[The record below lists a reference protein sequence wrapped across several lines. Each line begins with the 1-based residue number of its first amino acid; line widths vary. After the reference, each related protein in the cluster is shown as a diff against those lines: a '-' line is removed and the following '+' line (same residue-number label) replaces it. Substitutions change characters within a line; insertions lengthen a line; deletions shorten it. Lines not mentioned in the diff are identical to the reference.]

1 MLDSFERIRGLYTTK
16 GENPRNHNGQ
26 GTGMRFTTKL
36 SALITLLVALAMFL
50 MLMGCSYSYFYVTQ
64 ERLDRRFD
72 SLMTSLDQAMLHES
86 PEEQEQ
92 WLPLVMRPLGIVAV
106 SVDTSH
112 SNLLSYHLPTVK
124 PSWESLNDYRQVSLP
139 LMQHPGASLRI
150 TYIDPFASDV
160 RSLQSTAAVTLS
172 IVVMVVILLFS
183 LRWLRDQA
191 DGEDRLERRARR
203 ILNGERESV
212 MQGDVREWPA
222 NVSGALDRLLADLAE
237 AREERSRV
245 DTLIR
250 AFAAQ
255 DAKTGLNNRLFFDN
269 QLTTQLEEAGSHGI
283 VMMVRLPDF
292 DTLRETHG
300 NSAVQELMYSL
311 VNLLSTF
318 VMRYPAALLA
328 RYFHSDFTVLLPHR
342 TLKEADGIA
351 SQLVHAIDALPST
364 ALIDREAF
372 LHIGIVAY
380 RSGQSTEQVI
390 DYAEQATRH
399 ATLQGENGWYVY
411 DSQVPE
417 KGRGSVKW
425 RTLLEQV
432 LARGGPRLYQKPAV
446 TVEGEVHHREIMSRI
461 YDGTQELLPSEY
473 MPLVQQLGLA
483 ESYDRQHLSRIL
495 PLLALW
501 PEETLAFTLC
511 VDSLLQRTFQR
522 WLRDSL
528 LQCEKSH
535 RRRILIELAEA
546 DVCQHIDR
554 LRPVLRLLSGLGC
567 RLAVS
572 QAGLTVVST
581 SYIKSL
587 PVELVKLHPGL
598 VRSIDKRD
606 ENQLFVQSLTGAC
619 EGTSTQVFAASVR
632 TRNEWQ
638 TLKDRGILGGQGDF
652 FASPEPIDVGRKKYS
667 RRYRV

>member
-1 MLDSFERIRGLYTTK
+1 
-16 GENPRNHNGQ
+16 
-26 GTGMRFTTKL
+26 MRFTTKL

-50 MLMGCSYSYFYVTQ
+50 MLMGCSYSFFYVTQ
-64 ERLDRRFD
+64 DRQERRLD
-72 SLMTSLDQAMLHES
+72 SLVTTLDQAMLSE
-86 PEEQEQ
+86 PPQEQEK
-92 WLPLVMRPLGIVAV
+92 WLPIVMRTLGIVSIRIEAG
-106 SVDTSH
+106 TSQ
-112 SNLLSYHLPTVK
+112 LLDYKLPTVK
-124 PSWESLNDYRQVSLP
+124 KEHWDALNGYRQVSRP
-139 LMQHPGASLRI
+139 LLQHPGSTLYI
-150 TYIDPFASDV
+150 TYLDPFASDV
-160 RSLQSTAAVTLS
+160 RTLQSTAAVTLS

-183 LRWLRDQA
+183 LRWLREQA

-203 ILNGERESV
+203 ILNGERENV

-269 QLTTQLEEAGSHGI
+269 QLTTQLEDEGSHGI

-292 DTLRETHG
+292 ETLRETHG
-300 NSAVQELMYSL
+300 SVAVQELMYSL

-318 VMRYPAALLA
+318 VMRYPSALLA

-351 SQLVHAIDALPST
+351 SQLVNAIDALPST
-364 ALIDREAF
+364 ALIDRETF

-380 RSGQSTEQVI
+380 RSGQTTEQVI

-461 YDGTQELLPSEY
+461 YDGTQELLPAEY

-483 ESYDRQHLSRIL
+483 ESYDRQQVSRII
-495 PLLALW
+495 PLLAQW
-501 PEETLAFTLC
+501 PEETLAFPLC
-511 VDSLLQRTFQR
+511 VDSILQRSFQR
-522 WLRDSL
+522 WLRDTL
-528 LQCEKSH
+528 LQCEKSQ

-572 QAGLTVVST
+572 KAGLTVVST

-587 PVELVKLHPGL
+587 QVEIVKLHPGL

-619 EGTSTQVFAASVR
+619 AGTRAQVFAASVR

-638 TLKDRGILGGQGDF
+638 TLKERGIHGGQGDF
-652 FASPEPIDVGRKKYS
+652 FASPEPIDAGRKKYS

>member
-1 MLDSFERIRGLYTTK
+1 
-16 GENPRNHNGQ
+16 
-26 GTGMRFTTKL
+26 MRFTTKL

-50 MLMGCSYSYFYVTQ
+50 MLMGCSYSFFYVTQ
-64 ERLDRRFD
+64 DRQERRLD
-72 SLMTSLDQAMLHES
+72 SLVTTLDQAMLSE
-86 PEEQEQ
+86 PPQEQEK
-92 WLPLVMRPLGIVAV
+92 WLPIVMRTLGIVSIRIEAG
-106 SVDTSH
+106 SSQ
-112 SNLLSYHLPTVK
+112 LLDYQLPTQEK
-124 PSWESLNDYRQVSLP
+124 EHWDALNGYRQVSRP
-139 LMQHPGASLRI
+139 LLQHPGSTLHI
-150 TYIDPFASDV
+150 TYRDPFASDV
-160 RSLQSTAAVTLS
+160 RTLQSTAAVTLS
-172 IVVMVVILLFS
+172 IVVMVVVLLFS
-183 LRWLRDQA
+183 LRWLREQA

-203 ILNGERESV
+203 ILNGERENV

-269 QLTTQLEEAGSHGI
+269 QLTTQLEDEGSHGI

-292 DTLRETHG
+292 ETLRETHG
-300 NSAVQELMYSL
+300 SVAVQELMYSL

-318 VMRYPAALLA
+318 VMRYPSALLA

-351 SQLVHAIDALPST
+351 SQLVNAIDALPST

-380 RSGQSTEQVI
+380 RSGQTTEQVI

-446 TVEGEVHHREIMSRI
+446 TVGGEVHHREIMSRI
-461 YDGTQELLPSEY
+461 YDGTQELLPAEY

-483 ESYDRQHLSRIL
+483 ESYDRQQVSRII
-495 PLLALW
+495 PLLTQW
-501 PEETLAFTLC
+501 PEETLAFPLC
-511 VDSLLQRTFQR
+511 VDSILQRSFQR
-522 WLRDSL
+522 WLRDTL
-528 LQCEKSH
+528 LQCEK
-535 RRRILIELAEA
+535 
-546 DVCQHIDR
+546 V
-554 LRPVLRLLSGLGC
+554 
-567 RLAVS
+567 
-572 QAGLTVVST
+572 
-581 SYIKSL
+581 
-587 PVELVKLHPGL
+587 
-598 VRSIDKRD
+598 
-606 ENQLFVQSLTGAC
+606 N
-619 EGTSTQVFAASVR
+619 
-632 TRNEWQ
+632 
-638 TLKDRGILGGQGDF
+638 
-652 FASPEPIDVGRKKYS
+652 VGEF
-667 RRYRV
+667 

>member
-1 MLDSFERIRGLYTTK
+1 
-16 GENPRNHNGQ
+16 
-26 GTGMRFTTKL
+26 MRFTTKL

-50 MLMGCSYSYFYVTQ
+50 MLMGCSYSFFYVTQ
-64 ERLDRRFD
+64 DRMERRLEA
-72 SLMTSLDQAMLHES
+72 LATSLDQAMLLG
-86 PEEQEQ
+86 PVQEHPS
-92 WLPLVMRPLGIVAV
+92 WLPLVMRPLGIVSI
-106 SVDTSH
+106 SVDTET
-112 SNLLSYHLPTVK
+112 SNLFSYRLPKIKLPWGAVY
-124 PSWESLNDYRQVSLP
+124 DYRQVSLG
-139 LMQHPGASLRI
+139 MVQHPGVMLNV
-150 TYIDPFASDV
+150 TYLDPFASDV
-160 RSLQSTAAVTLS
+160 RSLQSTAAMTVS
-172 IVVMVVILLFS
+172 IIVMLVILLFS
-183 LRWLRDQA
+183 LRWLREQA
-191 DGEDRLERRARR
+191 VGEERLEYRARR
-203 ILNGERESV
+203 ILKGEREEV
-212 MQGDVREWPA
+212 LKGDVREWPA
-222 NVSGALDRLLADLAE
+222 SVSSALDRLLADLAE

-269 QLTTQLEEAGSHGI
+269 QLTTQLEDEGSHGI

-292 DTLRETHG
+292 DTLRDVHG
-300 NSAVQELMYSL
+300 NAAVQELMYSL

-342 TLKEADGIA
+342 TLKEADVIA
-351 SQLVHAIDALPST
+351 AQLVKAIDSLPST
-364 ALIDREAF
+364 ALIDRETF

-380 RSGQSTEQVI
+380 RSGQTTEQII
-390 DYAEQATRH
+390 DYAEQATRN

-411 DSQVPE
+411 DSNVPE

-425 RTLLEQV
+425 RTLLEQM

-473 MPLVQQLGLA
+473 MPLIKQLGLA
-483 ESYDRQHLSRIL
+483 EKYDRLQINRII

-501 PEETLAFTLC
+501 PEETLAFPLC
-511 VDSLLQRTFQR
+511 VDSLLQRSFQR
-522 WLRDSL
+522 WLRDTL

-535 RRRILIELAEA
+535 RQRILIELAEA

-554 LRPVLRLLSGLGC
+554 LRPMLRLLTGLGC

-587 PVELVKLHPGL
+587 PVEIVKLHPGL
-598 VRSIDKRD
+598 VRSIDRRD
-606 ENQLFVQSLTGAC
+606 ENKLFVQSLTGAC
-619 EGTSTQVFAASVR
+619 EGTRAKVFAASVR

-638 TLKDRGILGGQGDF
+638 TLKERGILGGQGDF
-652 FASPEPIDVGRKKYS
+652 FAPPEPIDVNRKKYS

>member
-1 MLDSFERIRGLYTTK
+1 
-16 GENPRNHNGQ
+16 
-26 GTGMRFTTKL
+26 MRFTTKL

-50 MLMGCSYSYFYVTQ
+50 MLMGCSYSFFYVTQ
-64 ERLDRRFD
+64 DRQERRFD
-72 SLMTSLDQAMLHES
+72 SLVTSLDQAMLQES
-86 PEEQEQ
+86 PRDQEK
-92 WLPLVMRPLGIVAV
+92 WLPIVMRPLGIVSIRVEAG
-106 SVDTSH
+106 TSK
-112 SNLLSYHLPTVK
+112 LLDYKLPTLK
-124 PSWESLNDYRQVSLP
+124 KEPWDALNGYRQVSRTL
-139 LMQHPGASLRI
+139 LQHPGSTLHI
-150 TYIDPFASDV
+150 TYLDPFASDV
-160 RSLQSTAAVTLS
+160 RTLQSTAAVTLS
-172 IVVMVVILLFS
+172 IVVMVVVLLFS
-183 LRWLRDQA
+183 LRWLREQA

-203 ILNGERESV
+203 ILNGERENV

-269 QLTTQLEEAGSHGI
+269 QLTTQLEDEGSHGI

-292 DTLRETHG
+292 ETLRETHG
-300 NSAVQELMYSL
+300 SMAVQELMYSL

-318 VMRYPAALLA
+318 VMRYPSALLA

-351 SQLVHAIDALPST
+351 SQLVNAIDALPST

-380 RSGQSTEQVI
+380 RSGQTTEQVI

-461 YDGTQELLPSEY
+461 YDGTQELLPAEY

-483 ESYDRQHLSRIL
+483 ESYDRQQVSRII
-495 PLLALW
+495 PLLAQW
-501 PEETLAFTLC
+501 PEETLAFPLC
-511 VDSLLQRTFQR
+511 VDSILQRSFQR
-522 WLRDSL
+522 WLRDTL
-528 LQCEKSH
+528 LQCEKSQ

-554 LRPVLRLLSGLGC
+554 LRPVLKSAEV
-567 RLAVS
+567 AVR
-572 QAGLTVVST
+572 AGL
-581 SYIKSL
+581 
-587 PVELVKLHPGL
+587 PPRG
-598 VRSIDKRD
+598 
-606 ENQLFVQSLTGAC
+606 VQSGFNRGQYVLYQVAAGGDRQAPPGAGA
-619 EGTSTQVFAASVR
+619 EHR
-632 TRNEWQ
+632 
-638 TLKDRGILGGQGDF
+638 
-652 FASPEPIDVGRKKYS
+652 
-667 RRYRV
+667 

>member
-1 MLDSFERIRGLYTTK
+1 
-16 GENPRNHNGQ
+16 
-26 GTGMRFTTKL
+26 MRFTTKL

-50 MLMGCSYSYFYVTQ
+50 MLMGCSYSFFYVTQ
-64 ERLDRRFD
+64 DRQERRFD
-72 SLMTSLDQAMLHES
+72 SLVTSLDQAMLHES
-86 PEEQEQ
+86 PRDQEK
-92 WLPLVMRPLGIVAV
+92 WLPIVMRPLGIVSIRVEAG
-106 SVDTSH
+106 TSQFL
-112 SNLLSYHLPTVK
+112 NYKLPTLK
-124 PSWESLNDYRQVSLP
+124 KEPWDALNGYRQVSRP
-139 LMQHPGASLRI
+139 LLQHPGSTLYI
-150 TYIDPFASDV
+150 TYLDPFASDV
-160 RSLQSTAAVTLS
+160 RTLQSTAAVTLS
-172 IVVMVVILLFS
+172 IVVMVVVLLFS
-183 LRWLRDQA
+183 LRWLREQA

-203 ILNGERESV
+203 ILNGERENV

-222 NVSGALDRLLADLAE
+222 NVSGALDHLLADLAE

-269 QLTTQLEEAGSHGI
+269 QLTTQLEDEGSHGI

-292 DTLRETHG
+292 ETLRDTHG
-300 NSAVQELMYSL
+300 SVAVQELMYSL

-318 VMRYPAALLA
+318 VMRYPSALLA

-351 SQLVHAIDALPST
+351 SQLVNAIDALPST
-364 ALIDREAF
+364 ALIDREDF

-380 RSGQSTEQVI
+380 RSGQTTEQVI

-446 TVEGEVHHREIMSRI
+446 TVAGEVHHLEIMSRI
-461 YDGTQELLPSEY
+461 YDGSQELLPAEY

-483 ESYDRQHLSRIL
+483 ESYDRQQVSRII
-495 PLLALW
+495 PLLAQW
-501 PEETLAFTLC
+501 PEETLAFPLC
-511 VDSLLQRTFQR
+511 VDSILQRSFQR
-522 WLRDSL
+522 WLRDTL
-528 LQCEKSH
+528 LQCEKSQ

-554 LRPVLRLLSGLGC
+554 LRPVLKLLSGLGC

-572 QAGLTVVST
+572 KAGLTVVST

-587 PVELVKLHPGL
+587 QVEIVKLHPGL

-619 EGTSTQVFAASVR
+619 AGTHAQVFAASVR

-638 TLKDRGILGGQGDF
+638 TLKERGIHGGQGDF